1 MTEQPALPQATP
13 WYEKTVWI
21 VVWCLFVWPVGLYG
35 MWRSSRALVWKVVV
49 TLLIVGPYLAAL
61 ASSYFIPSTV
71 TP

>member
-1 MTEQPALPQATP
+1 MNEQPALPQATP

-49 TLLIVGPYLAAL
+49 TLLIVGPY
-61 ASSYFIPSTV
+61 
-71 TP
+71 